1 MGDRK
6 SDDLEVLAPIAE
18 ASPQVQRII
27 KKILELEY
35 GKVYLERPHVID
47 DLLRIIKE
55 EVK

>member
-35 GKVYLERPHVID
+35 GKVYLERHYIID